1 MPSHHT
7 KQTAGPIAV
16 TFAAAAL
23 ALSASGALAQSP
35 PKRAPGLWE
44 TMTVTNAGRS
54 GAKEC
59 IDERTDRLVLQ
70 LTSVL
75 TCKNTDFK
83 RTADGFQAG
92 AVCAAGGLSVDN
104 RVTVTGDFETWAR
117 AEAVTTMVDT
127 GGGAATNRSFST
139 AIETRRLG
147 DCEPGQIPGDL
158 ILPSGKTVHVN
169 PSKR

>member
-1 MPSHHT
+1 M
-7 KQTAGPIAV
+7 KPIAL
-16 TFAAAAL
+16 AAGLAAGL
-23 ALSASGALAQSP
+23 IGLPAEHCLAQSP

-44 TMTVTNAGRS
+44 TMTITNAGRS

-59 IDERTDRLVLQ
+59 IDAATDRLVLQ

-83 RTADGFQAG
+83 RQADGYVAG
-92 AVCAAGGLSVDN
+92 AVCSSGGLSVDN

-117 AEAVTTMVDT
+117 AEALTTMSSKA
-127 GGGAATNRSFST
+127 GEAALNRTFST
-139 AIETRRLG
+139 AIETRRIG
-147 DCEPGQIPGDL
+147 ECEPGQIPGDL

-169 PSKR
+169 PSRSR

>member
-1 MPSHHT
+1 MTP
-7 KQTAGPIAV
+7 TAGRPIAL
-16 TFAAAAL
+16 AAAL
-23 ALSASGALAQSP
+23 LMAGAGSASADINSV

-44 TMTVTNAGRS
+44 TMTITDAGRT

-59 IDERTDRLVLQ
+59 IDAATDRLVLQ

-75 TCKNTDFK
+75 TCRNTDF
-83 RTADGFQAG
+83 RQTAEGYVAG
-92 AVCAAGGLSVDN
+92 AVCSSGGLSVDN
-104 RVTVTGDFETWAR
+104 KVTVTGDFESYAR
-117 AEAVTTMVDT
+117 AEALTTMRSE
-127 GGGAATNRSFST
+127 GGDSALNRTFST

-169 PSKR
+169 PSRR

>member
-1 MPSHHT
+1 M
-7 KQTAGPIAV
+7 KPIAL
-16 TFAAAAL
+16 AAGL
-23 ALSASGALAQSP
+23 AVGLLGLPAERGLAQSP

-59 IDERTDRLVLQ
+59 IDAATDRLVLQ

-83 RTADGFQAG
+83 QQADGYVAG
-92 AVCAAGGLSVDN
+92 AVCSSGGLSVDN

-117 AEAVTTMVDT
+117 AEALTTMSSKEGDP
-127 GGGAATNRSFST
+127 ALNRTFST
-139 AIETRRLG
+139 AIEARRLG
-147 DCEPGQIPGDL
+147 ECEPGQVPGDL

-169 PSKR
+169 PSRPR

>member
-1 MPSHHT
+1 MRLRHLFNVP
-7 KQTAGPIAV
+7 V
-16 TFAAAAL
+16 L
-23 ALSASGALAQSP
+23 ALIGGLGFAGGAQAQQP

-44 TMTVTNAGRS
+44 TTTITNAGRT

-59 IDERTDRLVLQ
+59 IDAATDRLVLQ

-75 TCKNTDFK
+75 TCRNTDFK

-92 AVCAAGGLSVDN
+92 AVCSSGGLSVDN
-104 RVTVTGDFETWAR
+104 RITVTGDFETWAR
-117 AEAVTTMVDT
+117 AEALTTMSGLGVSAD
-127 GGGAATNRSFST
+127 GGARTFST

-158 ILPSGKTVHVN
+158 ILPNGKTVHVN
-169 PSKR
+169 PSRAR